1 MPAPQLIIDLVNRFQ
16 RLETTGKLPSYNE
29 SSTRNEFIDRF
40 FEALGW
46 DVRNERGEREVVL
59 EEIKRDKNQTLRPD
73 YTFQLPAQGKFFV
86 EAKRPSV
93 VLQNDQNAAFQLR
106 RYGYSAGLALSI
118 LTNFAHLA
126 IYDCRIQPNEHD
138 HPEAARY
145 RFYTYQQY
153 LTKWDEIVA
162 LFSREAVFNGSLNQ
176 FETTNK
182 PKRGAIPIEK
192 AFLQEI
198 SKWREYLAHGFFAVN
213 KGLSQEDLN
222 FAVQM
227 TINRLLFLRICED
240 HGIEPYRSLQKL
252 LPEQASASENEHSIY
267 PKLCLRFQEADL
279 RYNAGLFHFGPQK
292 GRPSARDTLTLN
304 LRIHNESLQKIIE
317 GLDPE
322 LCPYAF
328 QVIPVE
334 ILGQIY
340 EQFLG
345 KVIIMTDKGLAIEDK
360 PEVRKAGGVYYTPQY
375 IVDYI
380 VRQTIGPLLADQTPE
395 TIANLTILDP
405 ACGSGSFLLG
415 AYRYLLAWYEQWYQ
429 ENAAEK
435 WQNQGLLVQKKGEW
449 RISRK
454 KRSEIL
460 CDHIFGVDK
469 DAQAVEVA
477 KFSLFLKYLEE
488 ETEEVIK
495 TTPHSLLPDLDGN
508 LKCGNS
514 LIGPDF
520 KATESAE
527 IQQINP
533 FAWETEFPKIMQAGG
548 FDVVLGNPP
557 YVRQEALVN
566 TKSYFQANY
575 RVYHGVADL
584 YTYFIERGVNL
595 LKPNGMFGYI
605 VANKWFRANYAE
617 ALRKWLKEQSL
628 QELIDFGDLPVF
640 QGATTYPCILIL
652 RKAGPQ
658 PTFFFAQ
665 AKTLAF
671 NSLQEHI
678 AQEKYPIQ
686 QIDLNDKGWAL
697 KPDQTQL
704 LIAKLQKVGVLLQEY
719 IQDVVYRGVT
729 TGLNTAFVI
738 DNKTCE
744 RLIEEDMK
752 SADLIKPF
760 LAGRDI
766 KRYHIP
772 QSTKYLIF
780 TRRGVNISDYPAI
793 KKHLTAF
800 KEHLM
805 PKPEDW
811 KGDQWLGRKPGRYE
825 WYEIQDSTDYYEEF
839 EKPKIMLPD
848 ISLRGNFAF
857 DAEGKSYCANTAYI
871 IASSDKYL
879 LGILNSKL
887 ITFYYSNL
895 AATYRGGYL
904 RFINQYLVQ
913 IPIRTINFAD
923 PQEKAQHDQLVSLVE
938 KQLELHQKLAVAQ
951 TPHQKTLLER
961 QINETDKAIDSLV
974 YELYG
979 LNAAEIALIEAATL

>member
-1 MPAPQLIIDLVNRFQ
+1 
-16 RLETTGKLPSYNE
+16 
-29 SSTRNEFIDRF
+29 
-40 FEALGW
+40 
-46 DVRNERGEREVVL
+46 
-59 EEIKRDKNQTLRPD
+59 
-73 YTFQLPAQGKFFV
+73 V

-93 VLQNDQNAAFQLR
+93 ALQNDQNAAFQLR

-126 IYDCRIQPNEHD
+126 IYDCRIQPDEHD
-138 HPEAARY
+138 HPKVARY

-153 LTKWDEIVA
+153 LEKWDEIVA

-198 SKWREYLAHGFFAVN
+198 SKWREYLAHGFFAAN

-252 LPEQASASENEHSIY
+252 LPEQDSSAENDHSIY

-304 LRIHNESLQKIIE
+304 LRIHNESLRKIIE

-345 KVIIMTDKGLAIEDK
+345 KVITMTDKGLAIEDK

-380 VRQTIGPLLADQTPE
+380 VRQTLGPLLADQTPE

-429 ENAAEK
+429 ENEAAK
-435 WQNQGLLVQKKGEW
+435 WQSQGLLVQKKGEW

-488 ETEEVIK
+488 ETEEVIQ

-508 LKCGNS
+508 IKCGNS

-520 KATESAE
+520 KATESVE

-533 FAWETEFPKIMQAGG
+533 FDWETEFSKIMQAGG

-557 YVRQEALVN
+557 YVLI
-566 TKSYFQANY
+566 ANKNEKTYLQSQY
-575 RVYHGVADL
+575 RLCTGKPDL
-584 YTYFIERGVNL
+584 YRYFIEQSHR
-595 LKPNGMFGYI
+595 I
-605 VANKWFRANYAE
+605 
-617 ALRKWLKEQSL
+617 LKEKGR
-628 QELIDFGDLPVF
+628 FGFIIPNTILTIPASKDLRHYLLNEGGIAQIVSF
-640 QGATTYPCILIL
+640 QGRVFDKVSVNNILIFTQ
-652 RKAGPQ
+652 KNCISHSIEVIEDESEVASK
-658 PTFFFAQ
+658 
-665 AKTLAF
+665 KTLEEAM
-671 NSLQEHI
+671 S
-678 AQEKYPIQ
+678 KM
-686 QIDLNDKGWAL
+686 
-697 KPDQTQL
+697 
-704 LIAKLQKVGVLLQEY
+704 
-719 IQDVVYRGVT
+719 
-729 TGLNTAFVI
+729 
-738 DNKTCE
+738 
-744 RLIEEDMK
+744 RLIERENWLKSDQFLFTLVSSSEVDTILHKLQTNSVELVSVAKYTLGMQVYHNSIHTQQEMK
-752 SADLIKPF
+752 DRISHSDQKKDESFWPESGGRNIQRYYFIEKFRSHVSYEGKCYSKISWKLCSEPRLLVREILGKTLICT
-760 LAGRDI
+760 LSTSI
-766 KRYHIP
+766 HIP
-772 QSTKYLIF
+772 NKSVIIITSDKIELRYLLGLLNSSLISF
-780 TRRGVNISDYPAI
+780 YVRG
-793 KKHLTAF
+793 F
-800 KEHLM
+800 GE
-805 PKPEDW
+805 
-811 KGDQWLGRKPGRYE
+811 KGDQRLFPR
-825 WYEIQDSTDYYEEF
+825 
-839 EKPKIMLPD
+839 
-848 ISLRGNFAF
+848 ISLTTLR
-857 DAEGKSYCANTAYI
+857 
-871 IASSDKYL
+871 
-879 LGILNSKL
+879 KL
-887 ITFYYSNL
+887 
-895 AATYRGGYL
+895 
-904 RFINQYLVQ
+904 
-913 IPIRTINFAD
+913 PIRTINFAD

-961 QINETDKAIDSLV
+961 QINATDKAIDSLV